1 MSDQPFHEQGS
12 TTSTKDVALEEGRSV
27 GADTKEGAKQVAQT
41 AGAEAQ
47 AVVGEARTQLV
58 SLLDTVRQDAAGQA
72 REQTQRAAGGLQGL
86 AGELT
91 SMADGQSSGS
101 GMAAGL
107 VRQAAQRVESAAGWL
122 EGREP
127 ADLLDEVRRYAR
139 RSPGTFLAACAVVGF
154 VGGRL
159 TRGLRDEATAGQQQG
174 GPSGAYGVQGGA
186 GGTQALAPAGTVPP
200 PAPLSFEDDGYG
212 GRPSATAG
220 LAGTAAMPAG
230 AGTVTE
236 PPVGTAAGAPLPG
249 TPAGTTA
256 GLDRPVDD
264 DPVGVAEAPVVA
276 GDGED
281 VWTAPEEAALGD
293 PLVGEPELGRD
304 GLETDDLDRDP
315 LSGDDLDR
323 GGDRR

>member
-1 MSDQPFHEQGS
+1 MSDQPFSEQSS

-27 GADTKEGAKQVAQT
+27 GHDTKEGAKQVAQT

-58 SLLDTVRQDAAGQA
+58 SLLDTVRQDASGQA
-72 REQTQRAAGGLQGL
+72 RDQTQRAAGGLQSL

-91 SMADGQSSGS
+91 SMADGTSSGP
-101 GMAAGL
+101 GMASGL

-159 TRGLRDEATAGQQQG
+159 TRGLRDEASGGQDQG
-174 GPSGAYGVQGGA
+174 ATGAPGAYGVQGTQ
-186 GGTQALAPAGTVPP
+186 GGYGAPAPAPLGSVPP
-200 PAPLSFEDDGYG
+200 PSPMSFDDGYG
-212 GRPSATAG
+212 GRPTAM
-220 LAGTAAMPAG
+220 AGGVGAAMPAG

-236 PPVGTAAGAPLPG
+236 PPVGTAAGHPLPDTPVG
-249 TPAGTTA
+249 TPAQ
-256 GLDRPVDD
+256 LDRPVGGSMGLD
-264 DPVGVAEAPVVA
+264 EAPVVA

-293 PLVGEPELGRD
+293 PLRGEPDLGRD
-304 GLETDDLDRDP
+304 GLDTDDLGDLRD
-315 LSGDDLDR
+315 LDDR